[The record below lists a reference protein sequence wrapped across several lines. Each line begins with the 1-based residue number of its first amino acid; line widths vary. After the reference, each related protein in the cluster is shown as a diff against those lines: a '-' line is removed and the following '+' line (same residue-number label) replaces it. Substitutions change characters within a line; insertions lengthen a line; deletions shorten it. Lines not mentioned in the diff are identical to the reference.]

1 MPSTVTATAMKLSS
15 YSLLLLAA
23 LWAGHSFATQVPPPP
38 AEDPLVIAPP
48 RDESRHAWTL
58 IAMPLVVHWESS
70 PDHRYSFAFAIER
83 RNESTDFLQGFSLFR
98 NSFGQPSTYAYI
110 GQRWSNVW
118 GNPNITFKLTG
129 GILYGYVDKWK
140 DRVPFNN
147 NGFSPAV
154 VPVLVYHLDRDQ
166 SFDVMVL
173 GVGGL
178 GFSYSK
184 RF

>member
-1 MPSTVTATAMKLSS
+1 MLDSCIAKAVAKLLRNLLFLFAMLPVLAGAAADELAANATAADP
-15 YSLLLLAA
+15 SL
-23 LWAGHSFATQVPPPP
+23 HQ
-38 AEDPLVIAPP
+38 DPHV
-48 RDESRHAWTL
+48 WTF

-70 PDHRYSFAFAIER
+70 PDHKYSFAFAIER
-83 RNESTDFLQGFSLFR
+83 RNESTDFLQGFALFR
-98 NSFGQPSTYAYI
+98 NSFGQPSAYAYL

-154 VPVLVYHLDRDQ
+154 VPALVYHLDRDQ